1 MRSVSGYCDTGWVKI
16 LITGGAGYIGSTIGS
31 AALDAGHEVVILDD
45 LSQGRA
51 EFCAGR
57 PFYKGD
63 VADRSLLDRIF
74 AEHHI
79 DAVVHCAARIVVP
92 ESVADPLG
100 YYDNN
105 VAKTIGLL
113 EAMVANGVDRVLFSS
128 SASVYADPT
137 SGFGVTEDDPV
148 RADSPYAMTKVMIER
163 VLADTARA
171 TPLRAVALRYFNP
184 IGADPT
190 FRSGQQREH
199 PSHVLGKMMDAWAEG
214 GVFTITGCDWATP
227 DGSGIRDYIHVWDLA
242 RAHVATLEHFDG
254 LVGDGEPFQ
263 IINVGTGR
271 PLSVRG
277 LADAFQHATGTPLKI
292 AEGPSRPGD
301 VIGAYAVTDRARKL
315 LGWSAEL
322 SVAEGLRD
330 AIGWIPRRKTMLGY

>member
-1 MRSVSGYCDTGWVKI
+1 MPGGCDTCRVKI
-16 LITGGAGYIGSTIGS
+16 LITGGAGYIGSSIGS
-31 AALDAGHEVVILDD
+31 AALDAGHEVVVLDD
-45 LSQGRA
+45 LSQGRS

-105 VAKTIGLL
+105 VAKTLVLL
-113 EAMVANGVDRVLFSS
+113 DAMVAHGVRRVVFSS

-137 SGFGVTEDDPV
+137 DGFGVAEDDPLQ
-148 RADSPYAMTKVMIER
+148 ADSPYAMTKVMVER

-171 TPLRAVALRYFNP
+171 TSLRAVALRYFNP
-184 IGADPT
+184 IGADPA

-214 GVFTITGCDWATP
+214 GVFTITGCGWATP

-242 RAHVATLEHFDG
+242 RAHVAALEHFDT
-254 LVGDGEPFQ
+254 LVADAKPFQ
-263 IINVGTGR
+263 VINVGTGK
-271 PLSVRG
+271 PMSVKG

-301 VIGAYAVTDRARKL
+301 VIGAFAVTDRAKEL
-315 LGWSAEL
+315 LGWEAEL
-322 SVAEGLRD
+322 SVAEGIRD
-330 AIGWIPRRKTMLGY
+330 AIGWIPHRKTMLGY